1 MFKFEPVS
9 EHISRLELPWRFFG
23 VFNYTVS
30 VWLVRSGDTFTLVDT
45 GVPEATDHLIPALN
59 EATQGRGPQRVL
71 LTHAHIDHAG
81 GLNALNMVWQPEVIC
96 HREEASL
103 VRGEI
108 SYRQLKTK
116 NPAFWLGRLLMPQ
129 PGWAVKITQVL
140 EGGQSAAGMAVI
152 HLPGHSAGH
161 IGFLHPQDMAMI
173 CGDAVMNY
181 GGHLTAP
188 FPFSTQDP
196 EAARASIKRLADLDS
211 KLLLPSHGPPITQHV
226 REKLLRLLRGQR
238 GVEPTQD
245 W

>member
-1 MFKFEPVS
+1 MLRFEPVS

-23 VFNYTVS
+23 LVNYTVS

-45 GVPEATDHLIPALN
+45 GVPEATDHLIPALK

-71 LTHAHIDHAG
+71 LTHGHIDHAG
-81 GLNALNMVWQPEVIC
+81 GLNALNFVWQPEVFC
-96 HREEASL
+96 HREEAPF
-103 VRGEI
+103 VRGET

-129 PGWAVKITQVL
+129 VEWDVKITQVL

-161 IGFLHPQDMAMI
+161 IGFLHPRDMAMI

-181 GGHLTAP
+181 GGHLSAP

-196 EAARASIKRLADLDS
+196 GAARDSIRRLADLDS
-211 KLLLPSHGPPITQHV
+211 KLLLPSHGPPITHNV
-226 REKLLRLLRGQR
+226 RGALQNLLRDHKRTETT
-238 GVEPTQD
+238 VD